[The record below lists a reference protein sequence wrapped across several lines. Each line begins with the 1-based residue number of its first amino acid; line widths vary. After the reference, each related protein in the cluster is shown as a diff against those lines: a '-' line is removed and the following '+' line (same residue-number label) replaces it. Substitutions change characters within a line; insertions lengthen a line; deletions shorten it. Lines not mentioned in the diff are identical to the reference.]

1 MAVAVIT
8 TRLFVGIRRLRGE
21 PVIPHILGFPDGRG
35 MMAARSWIQLFTT
48 PLRLVKTPSAWSR
61 YSAGMQSVR
70 TPVITAVSAFLLLAM
85 GIVRAQDPRSP
96 VKDLHALVHAKQFAD
111 LEAKVD
117 ALDPQDPKWKAIL
130 ELLVEGGEQ
139 QGTYDYLKR
148 KAKHVL
154 DTNTDVET
162 RATAA
167 FALATGY
174 WRSGQPSEAKAA
186 FGEVAKILP
195 GSDLAQTATG
205 NVHEINNLAIGQE
218 APTFVAATTTGER
231 LSSDQLR
238 GKVLLL
244 HFWASW

>member
-1 MAVAVIT
+1 
-8 TRLFVGIRRLRGE
+8 
-21 PVIPHILGFPDGRG
+21 
-35 MMAARSWIQLFTT
+35 
-48 PLRLVKTPSAWSR
+48 
-61 YSAGMQSVR
+61 MQSVR
-70 TPVITAVSAFLLLAM
+70 PLLTTAVSAFLLLAM
-85 GIVRAQDPRSP
+85 GIVRAQQPRSP
-96 VKDLHALVHAKQFAD
+96 VQDLHALVHAKKFAD

-117 ALDPQDPKWKAIL
+117 ALDPQDPNWKAIL
-130 ELLVEGGEQ
+130 ELLLEGGEQ

-174 WRSGQPSEAKAA
+174 WRSGQLSEAKAA

-205 NVHEINNLAIGQE
+205 NIHEINNLAIGQE

>member
-1 MAVAVIT
+1 MQA
-8 TRLFVGIRRLRGE
+8 LRS
-21 PVIPHILGFPDGRG
+21 LL
-35 MMAARSWIQLFTT
+35 S
-48 PLRLVKTPSAWSR
+48 
-61 YSAGMQSVR
+61 
-70 TPVITAVSAFLLLAM
+70 TAVLGSLVAM
-85 GIVRAQDPRSP
+85 GIARAQEPRSL
-96 VKDLHALVHAKQFAD
+96 VQDLHALVHAKKFAD

-117 ALDPQDPKWKAIL
+117 ALDPQDPNWKAIL
-130 ELLVEGGEQ
+130 ELLLEGGEQ

-154 DTNTDVET
+154 DANTDVET

-174 WRSGQPSEAKAA
+174 WRSGQLSEAKAA

-195 GSDLAQTATG
+195 GSDLAKTATG
-205 NVHEINNLAIGQE
+205 NVHEIKNLAIGQE
-218 APTFVAATTTGER
+218 SPTFVAATTTGER

>member
-1 MAVAVIT
+1 MDTTFYNSVAS
-8 TRLFVGIRRLRGE
+8 GE
-21 PVIPHILGFPDGRG
+21 DSS
-35 MMAARSWIQLFTT
+35 AR
-48 PLRLVKTPSAWSR
+48 AR
-61 YSAGMQSVR
+61 YSAVMQPLR
-70 TPVITAVSAFLLLAM
+70 TLLSTAVLGSLLAM
-85 GIVRAQDPRSP
+85 GIARAQQPRSP
-96 VKDLHALVHAKQFAD
+96 VQDLHALVHAKQFAD

-117 ALDPQDPKWKAIL
+117 ALDPQDPNWKAIL

-139 QGTYDYLKR
+139 QGVYDYLKR

-174 WRSGQPSEAKAA
+174 WRSGQLSEAKAA
-186 FGEVAKILP
+186 FEEVAKILP

-205 NVHEINNLAIGQE
+205 NLHEISNLAIGQE
-218 APTFVAATTTGER
+218 APTFVAAMSTGDR

-238 GKVLLL
+238 GKVVLL

>member
-1 MAVAVIT
+1 MQT
-8 TRLFVGIRRLRGE
+8 LRS
-21 PVIPHILGFPDGRG
+21 LL
-35 MMAARSWIQLFTT
+35 S
-48 PLRLVKTPSAWSR
+48 
-61 YSAGMQSVR
+61 
-70 TPVITAVSAFLLLAM
+70 TAVLGSLVAM
-85 GIVRAQDPRSP
+85 GIARAQEPRSL
-96 VKDLHALVHAKQFAD
+96 VQDLHALVHAKKFAD

-117 ALDPQDPKWKAIL
+117 ALDPQDPNWKAIL

-139 QGTYDYLKR
+139 KGAYDYLKR

-174 WRSGQPSEAKAA
+174 WRSGQLSEAKAA
-186 FGEVAKILP
+186 FGEVARIRP
-195 GSDLAQTATG
+195 DSDLAQTATG
-205 NVHEINNLAIGQE
+205 NVHEINSLAIGQT
-218 APTFVAATTTGER
+218 APTFVTATTTGER